1 MEEKRRKAEERSSR
15 NVIKGRR
22 VLPHNLVN
30 KDRQRD
36 NNLIKDKADNDE
48 FYLQYND

>member
-1 MEEKRRKAEERSSR
+1 MEDKRRKAEERSSR

-30 KDRQRD
+30 KDRQR
-36 NNLIKDKADNDE
+36 NQNLIKDKGENDE
-48 FYLQYND
+48 YYLQYND